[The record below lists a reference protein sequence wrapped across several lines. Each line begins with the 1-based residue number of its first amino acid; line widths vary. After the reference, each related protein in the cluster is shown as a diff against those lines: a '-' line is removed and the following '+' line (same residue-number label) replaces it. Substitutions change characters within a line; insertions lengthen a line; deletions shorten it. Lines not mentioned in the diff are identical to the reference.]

1 MFLYISY
8 NLIFYKYSSTI
19 TIKYK
24 LHLPIFHPNN
34 SQNTLHKAISEFRS
48 VTLTEKTMDLK
59 LFHINY
65 THTYTYTYLSDTN
78 TAVATEN
85 YLPPSKSQMNST
97 ENVNRTHTR
106 QTQRERFFS

>member
-1 MFLYISY
+1 MCFYTYLIY

-24 LHLPIFHPNN
+24 LHLPIYHPNN
-34 SQNTLHKAISEFRS
+34 SQNTLYKDISEFKS

-65 THTYTYTYLSDTN
+65 TRTYTYLSDTN

-97 ENVNRTHTR
+97 ENVNSTHTR
-106 QTQRERFFS
+106 QRQRERFLS